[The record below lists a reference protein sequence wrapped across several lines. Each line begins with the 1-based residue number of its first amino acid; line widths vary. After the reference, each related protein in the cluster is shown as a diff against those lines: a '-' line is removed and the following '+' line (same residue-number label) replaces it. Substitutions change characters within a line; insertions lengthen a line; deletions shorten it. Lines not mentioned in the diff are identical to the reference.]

1 MTRVIRLNEENL
13 YSLIETVISELKKDV
28 NQPLWNVYRIPSKIG
43 ANGYA
48 ISSNFDER
56 TILNQLIAFGKNKWK
71 EGKTVVSVI
80 DEDGSGYLFK
90 YIITLII
97 KSVLE
102 NPDIVKSKMGF
113 TKYIADNFES
123 VVKVNEEPLT
133 KADAEMM
140 KREIANSDPNSFKRK
155 GAAIFRELEKNN
167 VQKKNLKKLTQNF
180 QDTIKSLY
188 DSDAIQYYDEDGLLL
203 YHPRTYMALVDSNL
217 PQSIKDELS
226 SIEND
231 VENTKDPMT
240 GKKFSYKL
248 KRIPNESKIHRTITS
263 VLGITPK
270 KIIKQKVWYEKKH
283 Q

>member
-1 MTRVIRLNEENL
+1 MSRVIRLNEENL
-13 YSLIETVISELKKDV
+13 HSLIKNIISEIKKDI
-28 NQPLWNVYRIPSKIG
+28 NQPLWNVYRLPSKIG

-56 TILNQLIAFGKNKWK
+56 TLLNQLIAFGKNKWK
-71 EGKTVVSVI
+71 EGKTVVSVQ

-90 YIITLII
+90 YIITLIT

-113 TKYIADNFES
+113 TKYIAENFDS
-123 VVKVNEEPLT
+123 VVQVNEEPLT

-231 VENTKDPMT
+231 VENSKDPMT

-270 KIIKQKVWYEKKH
+270 KIIKQKV
-283 Q
+283 

>member
-1 MTRVIRLNEENL
+1 MNQEKTLRILH
-13 YSLIETVISELKKDV
+13 SLIKNIISEIKKDI

-56 TILNQLIAFGKNKWK
+56 TLLNQLIAFGKNKWK
-71 EGKTVVSVI
+71 EGKTVVSVQ

-90 YIITLII
+90 YIITLIT

-113 TKYIADNFES
+113 TKHIADNFDS
-123 VVKVNEEPLT
+123 VVQVNEEPLT

-231 VENTKDPMT
+231 VENSKDPMT

-270 KIIKQKVWYEKKH
+270 KIIKQKV
-283 Q
+283 

>member
-1 MTRVIRLNEENL
+1 MSRVIRLNEENL
-13 YSLIETVISELKKDV
+13 HSLIKNIISEIKKDI

-56 TILNQLIAFGKNKWK
+56 TLLNQLIAFGKNKWK
-71 EGKTVVSVI
+71 EGKTVVSVQ

-90 YIITLII
+90 YIITLIT

-102 NPDIVKSKMGF
+102 NPDIIKSKMGF
-113 TKYIADNFES
+113 TKYIADNFDS
-123 VVKVNEEPLT
+123 VVQVNEEPLT

-140 KREIANSDPNSFKRK
+140 KRQIANSDPNSFKRK

-203 YHPRTYMALVDSNL
+203 YHPRTYTALVDSNL

-226 SIEND
+226 SIENN

-248 KRIPNESKIHRTITS
+248 KRIPNDSKIYRTITS

-270 KIIKQKVWYEKKH
+270 KVIKQKV
-283 Q
+283 

>member
-1 MTRVIRLNEENL
+1 MSRVIRLNEENL
-13 YSLIETVISELKKDV
+13 HSLIKNIISEIKKDI

-56 TILNQLIAFGKNKWK
+56 TLLNQLIAFGKNKWK
-71 EGKTVVSVI
+71 EGKTVVSVQ

-90 YIITLII
+90 YIITLIT

-113 TKYIADNFES
+113 TKYIAENFDS
-123 VVKVNEEPLT
+123 VVQVNEEPLT

-180 QDTIKSLY
+180 QDTIQDLY
-188 DSDAIQYYDEDGLLL
+188 SKDALQYYEEDGLLL
-203 YHPRTYMALVDSNL
+203 YHPRTYMALVNSNL
-217 PQSIKDELS
+217 PQSIKDDLT
-226 SIEND
+226 SIEDN

-248 KRIPNESKIHRTITS
+248 KRIPNDSKIYRTITS

-270 KIIKQKVWYEKKH
+270 KVIKQKV
-283 Q
+283 

>member
-1 MTRVIRLNEENL
+1 MSRVIRLNEENL
-13 YSLIETVISELKKDV
+13 HSLIKNIISEIKKDI
-28 NQPLWNVYRIPSKIG
+28 NQPLWNVYRLPSKIG

-56 TILNQLIAFGKNKWK
+56 TLLNQLIAFGKNKWK
-71 EGKTVVSVI
+71 EGKTVVSVQ

-90 YIITLII
+90 YIITLIT

-113 TKYIADNFES
+113 TKYIAENFDS
-123 VVKVNEEPLT
+123 VVQVNEEPLT

-203 YHPRTYMALVDSNL
+203 YHPRTYKALVDSNL

-231 VENTKDPMT
+231 VENSKDPMT

-270 KIIKQKVWYEKKH
+270 KIIKQKV
-283 Q
+283 

>member
-155 GAAIFRELEKNN
+155 GAAIFRELEKMGIE
-167 VQKKNLKKLTQNF
+167 KKSLSKLTTKF
-180 QDTIKSLY
+180 QDTIMDLFKRDSL
-188 DSDAIQYYDEDGLLL
+188 QYYKEDGLLL
-203 YHPRTYMALVDSNL
+203 YHPETYQELLNSNL
-217 PQSIKDELS
+217 PQSIKDELT
-226 SIEND
+226 SIESD
-231 VENTKDPMT
+231 RQNTIDPLT
-240 GKKFSYKL
+240 NKKFSYKL
-248 KRIPNESKIHRTITS
+248 KMIPQDSKIYKTITS
-263 VLGITPK
+263 VYGVTPK
-270 KIIKQKVWYEKKH
+270 KIIKQTVR
-283 Q
+283 

>member
-270 KIIKQKVWYEKKH
+270 KIIKQKV
-283 Q
+283 

>member
-1 MTRVIRLNEENL
+1 MSRVIRLNEENL
-13 YSLIETVISELKKDV
+13 HSLIKNIISEIKKDI
-28 NQPLWNVYRIPSKIG
+28 NQPLWNVYRLPSKIG

-56 TILNQLIAFGKNKWK
+56 TLLNQLIAFGKNKWK
-71 EGKTVVSVI
+71 EGKTVVSVQ

-90 YIITLII
+90 YIITLIT

-113 TKYIADNFES
+113 TKYIAENFDS
-123 VVKVNEEPLT
+123 VVQVNEEPLT
-133 KADAEMM
+133 KADAEIM

-226 SIEND
+226 LIEND
-231 VENTKDPMT
+231 VENSKDPMT

-270 KIIKQKVWYEKKH
+270 KIIKQKV
-283 Q
+283 

>member
-1 MTRVIRLNEENL
+1 MSRVIRLNEENL
-13 YSLIETVISELKKDV
+13 HSLIKNIISEIKKDI

-56 TILNQLIAFGKNKWK
+56 TLLNQLIAFGKNKWK
-71 EGKTVVSVI
+71 EGKTVVSVQ

-90 YIITLII
+90 YIITLIT

-113 TKYIADNFES
+113 TKHIADNFDS
-123 VVKVNEEPLT
+123 VVQVNEEPLT

-155 GAAIFRELEKNN
+155 GAAIFRELERAG

-180 QDTIKSLY
+180 QDTIQDLY
-188 DSDAIQYYDEDGLLL
+188 SKDALQYYEEDGLLL
-203 YHPRTYMALVDSNL
+203 YHPRTYMALVNSNL
-217 PQSIKDELS
+217 PQSIKDDLT
-226 SIEND
+226 SIEDN

-248 KRIPNESKIHRTITS
+248 KRIPNDSKIYRTITS

-270 KIIKQKVWYEKKH
+270 KVIKQKV
-283 Q
+283 

>member
-1 MTRVIRLNEENL
+1 MSRVIRLNEENL
-13 YSLIETVISELKKDV
+13 HSLIKNIISEIKKDI

-56 TILNQLIAFGKNKWK
+56 TLLNQLIAFGKNKWK
-71 EGKTVVSVI
+71 EGKTVVSVQ

-90 YIITLII
+90 YIITLIT

-102 NPDIVKSKMGF
+102 NPDIIKSKMGF
-113 TKYIADNFES
+113 TKYIADNFDS
-123 VVKVNEEPLT
+123 VVQVNEEPLT

-140 KREIANSDPNSFKRK
+140 KRQIANSDPNSFKRK

-180 QDTIKSLY
+180 QDTIQDLY
-188 DSDAIQYYDEDGLLL
+188 SKDALQYYEEDGLLL

-217 PQSIKDELS
+217 PQSIKDDLTT
-226 SIEND
+226 IENN

-248 KRIPNESKIHRTITS
+248 KRIPNDSKIYRTITS

-270 KIIKQKVWYEKKH
+270 KVIKQKV
-283 Q
+283 

>member
-1 MTRVIRLNEENL
+1 MSRVIRLNEENL
-13 YSLIETVISELKKDV
+13 HSLIKNIISEIKKDI

-56 TILNQLIAFGKNKWK
+56 TLLNQLIAFGKNKWK
-71 EGKTVVSVI
+71 EGKTVVSVQ

-90 YIITLII
+90 YIITLIT

-113 TKYIADNFES
+113 TKHIADNFDS
-123 VVKVNEEPLT
+123 VVQVNEEPLT

-155 GAAIFRELEKNN
+155 GAAIFRELERAG

-180 QDTIKSLY
+180 QDTIQDLY
-188 DSDAIQYYDEDGLLL
+188 SKDALQYYEEDGLLL
-203 YHPRTYMALVDSNL
+203 YHPRTYMALVGSNL
-217 PQSIKDELS
+217 PQSIKDDLTA
-226 SIEND
+226 IEDN

-248 KRIPNESKIHRTITS
+248 KRIPNDSKIYRTITS

-270 KIIKQKVWYEKKH
+270 KVIKQKV
-283 Q
+283 

>member
-71 EGKTVVSVI
+71 EGKTVVSVQ

-113 TKYIADNFES
+113 TKHILDNFDS
-123 VVKVNEEPLT
+123 VAKVNEEPLT
-133 KADAEMM
+133 KADAE
-140 KREIANSDPNSFKRK
+140 
-155 GAAIFRELEKNN
+155 
-167 VQKKNLKKLTQNF
+167 
-180 QDTIKSLY
+180 
-188 DSDAIQYYDEDGLLL
+188 
-203 YHPRTYMALVDSNL
+203 
-217 PQSIKDELS
+217 
-226 SIEND
+226 
-231 VENTKDPMT
+231 
-240 GKKFSYKL
+240 
-248 KRIPNESKIHRTITS
+248 
-263 VLGITPK
+263 
-270 KIIKQKVWYEKKH
+270 IIKR
-283 Q
+283 

>member
-1 MTRVIRLNEENL
+1 MSRVIRLNEENL
-13 YSLIETVISELKKDV
+13 HSLIKNIISEIKKDI

-56 TILNQLIAFGKNKWK
+56 TLLNQLIAFGKNKWK
-71 EGKTVVSVI
+71 EGKTVVSVQ

-90 YIITLII
+90 YIITLIT

-113 TKYIADNFES
+113 TKHIADNFDS
-123 VVKVNEEPLT
+123 VVQVNEEPLT

-155 GAAIFRELEKNN
+155 GAAIFRELERAG

-180 QDTIKSLY
+180 QDTIQDLY
-188 DSDAIQYYDEDGLLL
+188 SKDALQYYEEDGLLL

-217 PQSIKDELS
+217 PQSIKDDLTA
-226 SIEND
+226 IEDN

-248 KRIPNESKIHRTITS
+248 KRIPNDSKIYRTITS

-270 KIIKQKVWYEKKH
+270 KVIKQKV
-283 Q
+283 

>member
-1 MTRVIRLNEENL
+1 MSRVIRLNEENL
-13 YSLIETVISELKKDV
+13 HSLIKNIISEIKKDI

-56 TILNQLIAFGKNKWK
+56 TLLNQLIAFGKNKWK
-71 EGKTVVSVI
+71 EGKTVVSVQ

-90 YIITLII
+90 YIITLIT

-102 NPDIVKSKMGF
+102 NPDIIKSKMGF
-113 TKYIADNFES
+113 TKYIADNFDS
-123 VVKVNEEPLT
+123 VVQVNEEPLT

-140 KREIANSDPNSFKRK
+140 KRQIANSDPNSFKRK

-180 QDTIKSLY
+180 QDTIQDLY
-188 DSDAIQYYDEDGLLL
+188 SKDALQYYEEDGLLL

-217 PQSIKDELS
+217 PQSIKDDLS
-226 SIEND
+226 TIENN

-248 KRIPNESKIHRTITS
+248 KRIPNDSKIYRTITS

-270 KIIKQKVWYEKKH
+270 KVIKQKV
-283 Q
+283 

>member
-123 VVKVNEEPLT
+123 VLKVNEEPLT

-270 KIIKQKVWYEKKH
+270 KIIKQKV
-283 Q
+283 

>member
-1 MTRVIRLNEENL
+1 MSRVIRLNEENL
-13 YSLIETVISELKKDV
+13 HSLIKNIISEIKKDI

-56 TILNQLIAFGKNKWK
+56 TLLNQLIAFGKNKWK
-71 EGKTVVSVI
+71 EGKTVVSVQ

-90 YIITLII
+90 YIITLIT

-102 NPDIVKSKMGF
+102 NPDIIKSKMGF
-113 TKYIADNFES
+113 TKYIADNFDS
-123 VVKVNEEPLT
+123 VVQVNEEPLT

-140 KREIANSDPNSFKRK
+140 KRQIANSDPNSFKRK

-180 QDTIKSLY
+180 QDTIQDLY
-188 DSDAIQYYDEDGLLL
+188 SKDALQYYEEDGLLL

-217 PQSIKDELS
+217 PQSIKDDLTT
-226 SIEND
+226 IENN
-231 VENTKDPMT
+231 VGNTKDPMT

-248 KRIPNESKIHRTITS
+248 KRIPNDSKIYRTITS

-270 KIIKQKVWYEKKH
+270 KVIKQKV
-283 Q
+283 

>member
-1 MTRVIRLNEENL
+1 MKKN
-13 YSLIETVISELKKDV
+13 VISEIHDMKKKMGLV
-28 NQPLWNVYRIPSKIG
+28 NEM
-43 ANGYA
+43 
-48 ISSNFDER
+48 NFDER

-71 EGKTVVSVI
+71 EGKTVVSVQ

-167 VQKKNLKKLTQNF
+167 VQKKSLKKLTQNF

-226 SIEND
+226 AIEND

-270 KIIKQKVWYEKKH
+270 KIIKQKV
-283 Q
+283 

>member
-1 MTRVIRLNEENL
+1 MSRVIRLNEENL
-13 YSLIETVISELKKDV
+13 HSLIKNIISEIKKDI
-28 NQPLWNVYRIPSKIG
+28 NQPLWNVYRLPSKIG

-56 TILNQLIAFGKNKWK
+56 TLLNQLIAFGKNKWK
-71 EGKTVVSVI
+71 EGKTVVSVQ

-90 YIITLII
+90 YIITLIT

-113 TKYIADNFES
+113 TKYIAENFDS
-123 VVKVNEEPLT
+123 VVQVNEEPLT

-155 GAAIFRELEKNN
+155 GAAIFRELERAG

-180 QDTIKSLY
+180 QDTIQDLY
-188 DSDAIQYYDEDGLLL
+188 SKDALQYYEEDGLLL

-217 PQSIKDELS
+217 PQSIKDDLT
-226 SIEND
+226 SIEDN

-248 KRIPNESKIHRTITS
+248 KRIPNDSKIYRTITS

-270 KIIKQKVWYEKKH
+270 KVIKQKV
-283 Q
+283 

>member
-226 SIEND
+226 AIEND

-270 KIIKQKVWYEKKH
+270 KIIKQKV
-283 Q
+283 

>member
-1 MTRVIRLNEENL
+1 MSRVIRLNEENL
-13 YSLIETVISELKKDV
+13 HSLIKNIISEIKKDI

-56 TILNQLIAFGKNKWK
+56 TLLNQLIAFGKNKWK
-71 EGKTVVSVI
+71 EGKTVVSVQ

-90 YIITLII
+90 YIITLIT

-102 NPDIVKSKMGF
+102 NPDIIKSKMGF
-113 TKYIADNFES
+113 TKYIADNFDS
-123 VVKVNEEPLT
+123 VVQVNEEPLT

-140 KREIANSDPNSFKRK
+140 KRQIANSDPNSFKRK

-203 YHPRTYMALVDSNL
+203 YHPRTYTALVDSNL

-231 VENTKDPMT
+231 VENSKDPMT

-270 KIIKQKVWYEKKH
+270 KVIKQKV
-283 Q
+283 

>member
-167 VQKKNLKKLTQNF
+167 VQKKNLKKITQNF

-270 KIIKQKVWYEKKH
+270 KIIKQKV
-283 Q
+283 

>member
-1 MTRVIRLNEENL
+1 MSRVIRLNEEKL
-13 YSLIETVISELKKDV
+13 YSLIENIILEIKKDV

-56 TILNQLIAFGKNKWK
+56 TLLNQFIAFGKNKWK
-71 EGKTVVSVI
+71 EGTTVVSVQ

-90 YIITLII
+90 YIITLIT
-97 KSVLE
+97 KEVLE

-113 TKYIADNFES
+113 TKHIAKFFDS
-123 VVKVNEEPLT
+123 VEKVNDEPLT
-133 KADAEMM
+133 KADAEMT
-140 KREIANSDPNSFKRK
+140 KRAIANSDPNSFKRK
-155 GAAIFRELEKNN
+155 GAAIFRELEKAG
-167 VQKKNLKKLTQNF
+167 VQKKSLKKLTQNF
-180 QDTIKSLY
+180 QDTIQDLY
-188 DSDAIQYYDEDGLLL
+188 DSDALQYYDEDGLLL

-217 PQSIKDELS
+217 PQSIKDDLTA
-226 SIEND
+226 IENN

-248 KRIPNESKIHRTITS
+248 KRIPNDSKIYRTITS

-270 KIIKQKVWYEKKH
+270 KVIKQKV
-283 Q
+283 

>member
-1 MTRVIRLNEENL
+1 MSRVIRLNEENL
-13 YSLIETVISELKKDV
+13 HSLIKNIISEIKKDI

-56 TILNQLIAFGKNKWK
+56 TLLNQLIAFGKNKWK
-71 EGKTVVSVI
+71 EGKTVVSVQ

-90 YIITLII
+90 YIITLIT

-113 TKYIADNFES
+113 TKYIAENFDS
-123 VVKVNEEPLT
+123 VVQVNEEPLT

-231 VENTKDPMT
+231 VENSKDPMT

-270 KIIKQKVWYEKKH
+270 KIIKQKV
-283 Q
+283 

>member
-1 MTRVIRLNEENL
+1 MSRVIRLNEENL
-13 YSLIETVISELKKDV
+13 YSLIKNIILEIKKDV

-56 TILNQLIAFGKNKWK
+56 TLLNQLIAFGKNKWK
-71 EGKTVVSVI
+71 EGTTVVSVQ

-90 YIITLII
+90 YIITLIT
-97 KSVLE
+97 KAVLE

-113 TKYIADNFES
+113 TKHIAEFFDS
-123 VVKVNEEPLT
+123 VEKVNEEPLT

-140 KREIANSDPNSFKRK
+140 KREIAKSDPNSFKRK
-155 GAAIFRELEKNN
+155 GAAIFRELEKAG

-180 QDTIKSLY
+180 QDTIQDLY
-188 DSDAIQYYDEDGLLL
+188 DKDALQYYDEDGLLL

-217 PQSIKDELS
+217 PQSIKDDLTA
-226 SIEND
+226 IEND

-248 KRIPNESKIHRTITS
+248 KRIPNDSKIYRTITS

-270 KIIKQKVWYEKKH
+270 KVIKQKV
-283 Q
+283 

>member
-1 MTRVIRLNEENL
+1 MSRVIRLNEENL
-13 YSLIETVISELKKDV
+13 HSLIKNIISEIKKDI

-56 TILNQLIAFGKNKWK
+56 TLLNQLIAFGKNKWK
-71 EGKTVVSVI
+71 EGKTVVSVQ

-90 YIITLII
+90 YIITLIT

-113 TKYIADNFES
+113 TKHIADNFDS
-123 VVKVNEEPLT
+123 VVQVNEEPLT

-155 GAAIFRELEKNN
+155 GAAIFRELERAG

-180 QDTIKSLY
+180 QDTIQDLY
-188 DSDAIQYYDEDGLLL
+188 SKDALQYYEEDGLLL
-203 YHPRTYMALVDSNL
+203 YHPRTYMALVNSNL
-217 PQSIKDELS
+217 PQSIKDDLTA
-226 SIEND
+226 IEDN

-248 KRIPNESKIHRTITS
+248 KRIPNDSKIYRTITS

-270 KIIKQKVWYEKKH
+270 KVIKQKV
-283 Q
+283 

>member
-102 NPDIVKSKMGF
+102 NPDIIKSKMGF

-270 KIIKQKVWYEKKH
+270 KIIKQKV
-283 Q
+283 

>member
-167 VQKKNLKKLTQNF
+167 VQKKNLKKLTKNF

-226 SIEND
+226 AIEND

-270 KIIKQKVWYEKKH
+270 KIIKQKV
-283 Q
+283 

>member
-1 MTRVIRLNEENL
+1 MSRVIRLNEENL
-13 YSLIETVISELKKDV
+13 HSLIKNIISEIKKDI
-28 NQPLWNVYRIPSKIG
+28 NQPLWNVYRLPSKIG

-56 TILNQLIAFGKNKWK
+56 TLLNQLIAFGKNKWK
-71 EGKTVVSVI
+71 EGKTVVSVQ

-90 YIITLII
+90 YIITLIT

-113 TKYIADNFES
+113 TKYIAENFDS
-123 VVKVNEEPLT
+123 VVQVNEEPLT

-155 GAAIFRELEKNN
+155 GAAIFRELERAG

-180 QDTIKSLY
+180 QDTIQDLY
-188 DSDAIQYYDEDGLLL
+188 SKDALQYYEEDGLLL

-217 PQSIKDELS
+217 PQSIKDDLTA
-226 SIEND
+226 IEDN

-248 KRIPNESKIHRTITS
+248 KRIPNDSKIYRTITS

-270 KIIKQKVWYEKKH
+270 KVIKQKV
-283 Q
+283 

>member
-1 MTRVIRLNEENL
+1 MSRVIRLNEENL
-13 YSLIETVISELKKDV
+13 HSLIKNIISEIKKDI
-28 NQPLWNVYRIPSKIG
+28 NQPLWNVYRLPSKIG

-56 TILNQLIAFGKNKWK
+56 TLLNQLIAFGKNKWK
-71 EGKTVVSVI
+71 EGKTVVSVQ

-90 YIITLII
+90 YIITLIT

-113 TKYIADNFES
+113 TKYIAENFDS
-123 VVKVNEEPLT
+123 VVQVNEEPLT
-133 KADAEMM
+133 KADAEIM

-231 VENTKDPMT
+231 VENSKDPMT

-270 KIIKQKVWYEKKH
+270 KIIKQKV
-283 Q
+283 

>member
-1 MTRVIRLNEENL
+1 MSRVIRLNEENL
-13 YSLIETVISELKKDV
+13 HSLIKNIISEIKKDI
-28 NQPLWNVYRIPSKIG
+28 NQPLWNVYRLPSKIG

-56 TILNQLIAFGKNKWK
+56 TLLNQLIAFGKNKWK
-71 EGKTVVSVI
+71 EGKTVVSVQ

-90 YIITLII
+90 YIITLIT

-113 TKYIADNFES
+113 TKYIAENFDS
-123 VVKVNEEPLT
+123 VVQVNEEPLT

-203 YHPRTYMALVDSNL
+203 YHPRTYTALVDSNL

-231 VENTKDPMT
+231 VENSKDPMT

-270 KIIKQKVWYEKKH
+270 KIIKQKV
-283 Q
+283 

>member
-102 NPDIVKSKMGF
+102 NPDIVKNKMGF

-226 SIEND
+226 AIEND

-270 KIIKQKVWYEKKH
+270 KIIKQKV
-283 Q
+283 

>member
-1 MTRVIRLNEENL
+1 MSRVIRLNEENL
-13 YSLIETVISELKKDV
+13 HSLIKNIISEIKKDI
-28 NQPLWNVYRIPSKIG
+28 NQPLWNVYRLPSKIG

-56 TILNQLIAFGKNKWK
+56 TLLNQLIAFGKNKWK
-71 EGKTVVSVI
+71 EGKTVVSVQ

-90 YIITLII
+90 YIITLIT

-113 TKYIADNFES
+113 TKYIAENFDS
-123 VVKVNEEPLT
+123 VVQVNEEPLT

-155 GAAIFRELEKNN
+155 GAAIFRELERAG

-180 QDTIKSLY
+180 QDTIQDLY
-188 DSDAIQYYDEDGLLL
+188 SKDALQ
-203 YHPRTYMALVDSNL
+203 
-217 PQSIKDELS
+217 
-226 SIEND
+226 
-231 VENTKDPMT
+231 
-240 GKKFSYKL
+240 YKL
-248 KRIPNESKIHRTITS
+248 KRIPNDSKIYRTITS

-270 KIIKQKVWYEKKH
+270 KIIKQKV
-283 Q
+283 